1 MFLLKRRFFFFL
13 LLRQGLDFPDADSR
27 ARAEPTAPTGSRG
40 PASHTTKEALPC
52 TSGQDA
58 ATGRPLARTVGHL
71 ASPRQSSSCLR
82 VKILEKKFPGAPGS
96 ARRGMPAPRVTPGQ
110 GGGAA
115 WAGVWE

>member
-13 LLRQGLDFPDADSR
+13 LLGQGLDFPDADSR

-71 ASPRQSSSCLR
+71 ARSSSCLR
-82 VKILEKKFPGAPGS
+82 GLLGS
-96 ARRGMPAPRVTPGQ
+96 TD
-110 GGGAA
+110 
-115 WAGVWE
+115 